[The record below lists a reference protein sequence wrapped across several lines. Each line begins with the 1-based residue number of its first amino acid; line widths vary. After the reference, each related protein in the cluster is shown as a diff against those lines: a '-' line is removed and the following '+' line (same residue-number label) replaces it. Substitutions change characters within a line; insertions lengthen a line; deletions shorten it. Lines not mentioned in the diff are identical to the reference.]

1 MIRFA
6 AALALVPAPLPVATL
21 PPGLVWVDQAPG
33 AKGATLHSVGPDGRQ
48 TRTPLRYALNAI
60 ACTSDGTLTG
70 LATELDGKRLPQ
82 APHLVRFSTAG
93 AVTDLGPAP
102 GRAGLAT
109 AYGAAIDAQGRLL
122 VSTGDRLRPLRLGP
136 GAPAALASHA
146 LPPLPYAG
154 DWATDPRTGE
164 LVAVVATDGVARVV
178 RLRWDAATG
187 VSAVDTERV
196 PGLPP
201 SSAYGGVAVLADGS
215 IAAVFNRDAGPG
227 AGAGTGRAPM
237 TGALFRITGT
247 KAEKLADLGPL
258 TSSDAATCPVH
269 APPTTAPVAARAI
282 PTTPPPP
289 APVPSPVALA

>member
-1 MIRFA
+1 MLRFA
-6 AALALVPAPLPVATL
+6 AVLALLPTPAPVATL
-21 PPGLVWVDQAPG
+21 PPGLVWVEQAPG
-33 AKGATLHSVGPDGRQ
+33 ATGATLHSVGFDGRQ

-60 ACTSDGTLTG
+60 ACTSDGTLAG
-70 LATELDGKRLPQ
+70 LATELDGRRLPQ
-82 APHLVRFSTAG
+82 APHLVRVSPAG

-102 GRAGLAT
+102 GHADLAT
-109 AYGAAIDAQGRLL
+109 AYGAAIDARGRLL

-136 GAPAALASHA
+136 AAPAALASHA
-146 LPPLPYAG
+146 LPKLPYAG

-164 LVAVVATDGVARVV
+164 LVTVVAIDDVARVV

-196 PGLPP
+196 PDLPP

-215 IAAVFNRDAGPG
+215 IAAVFNRNAGPG

-237 TGALFRITGT
+237 TSALFRITGT
-247 KAEKLADLGPL
+247 KVEKLADLGPL

-269 APPTTAPVAARAI
+269 APPA
-282 PTTPPPP
+282 TPPP
-289 APVPSPVALA
+289 AA